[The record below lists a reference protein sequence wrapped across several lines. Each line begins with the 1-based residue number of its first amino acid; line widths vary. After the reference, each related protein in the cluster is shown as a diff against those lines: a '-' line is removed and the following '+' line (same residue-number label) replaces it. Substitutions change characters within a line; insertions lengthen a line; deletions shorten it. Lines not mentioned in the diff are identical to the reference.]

1 MRKQNSEFLTAFTSE
16 AAQNIKNT
24 DCFGYVELDDYACY
38 VIADGIDDQLEA
50 MSAKLAVDTV
60 ITTFTEAPSMSRHM
74 LKRCLLA
81 ANKALLEAKS
91 KLTLKASIIIVLT
104 DYEKLRYGQVGN
116 IRLRVF
122 RNGFPKEQTVDQS
135 LAMELAGSGEISRDK
150 VATHEE
156 RNNLYSYLGQV
167 QGFKPVISKKIK
179 LTNDDVVIL
188 YTREIWENIDEGE
201 IKDVL
206 ADASNQPQELVD
218 TVEDLLMSRQPK
230 NLGKYT
236 FAAIYINKVFQDPQR
251 RKRRK
256 KIILIGVILILACV
270 VLSIVFYIRHQ
281 KKQNKIAD
289 MEQKYMDTIEYI
301 QMDNYTKAEECCKD
315 ARSLAEEL
323 NDQKMQKEL
332 ADYIKLI
339 ESVLAAQEKLDEGK
353 YQEAQSAFRNAL
365 IRSRYADNVSDDY
378 INEKLEATAGY
389 LSVYDYITLGDSLT
403 MSLKYNQAEKMYLQA
418 KTLATNIYFDEGRTA
433 ALDALEKLY
442 DKQKEQK
449 EQQNQKK
456 QDKLEKEDA
465 ATNFM
470 AQGDTAFAQDNY
482 DSAIVYYQSA
492 LQKYEALK
500 DKAQQ
505 KMVKEKIRITK
516 EKIVAQEEKE
526 AEATEYMEQAGKKA
540 ETKDYTGAKKYYLLA
555 KDIYAG
561 LKNEDKL
568 SEIERKMEIVEM
580 KEEEQKNKSSE
591 TKQSKQ
597 TEKSD
602 E

>member
-315 ARSLAEEL
+315 ARSLAEGL